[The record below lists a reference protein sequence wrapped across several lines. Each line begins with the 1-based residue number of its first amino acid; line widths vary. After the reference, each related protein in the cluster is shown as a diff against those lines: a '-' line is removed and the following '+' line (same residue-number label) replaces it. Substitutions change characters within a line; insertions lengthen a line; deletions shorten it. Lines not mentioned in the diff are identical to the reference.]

1 MAKLLPVLV
10 LIVVVV
16 VFASLFISQA
26 FKVKTLEVQS
36 ENDCLNKEKVEK
48 EYGVI
53 NQNIFLVNTKDLTS
67 KLKAKY
73 ACIGTLNV
81 SKAYPSKLIIEVK
94 TKGPVAKI
102 ADSPLL
108 LTEDGLIVEGQSPPL
123 TLFLPSGQNLTLGQK
138 LDKKEILFALKL
150 AANITK
156 SDFIANNIRI
166 LDATTVAA
174 YNQEGAVVLFSVEND
189 ALFQVDSLQLILA
202 KAKIDATKITKLD
215 LRFDKPIIVYK
226 DNGQR

>member
-16 VFASLFISQA
+16 VFAGLVVSSVFKIKSLEIKSD
-26 FKVKTLEVQS
+26 K
-36 ENDCLNKEKVEK
+36 DCLNKEKVEEEFK
-48 EYGVI
+48 VL
-53 NQNIFLVNTKDLTS
+53 NQNIFLVSTKDLSTR
-67 KLKAKY
+67 LTEKY
-73 ACIGTLNV
+73 SCIGVLKIIK
-81 SKAYPSKLIIEVK
+81 SYPSKLKLEVK
-94 TKGPVAKI
+94 TKEPVAKI
-102 ADSPLL
+102 ADSSFS

-138 LDKKEILFALKL
+138 LDKKEIIFALRL
-150 AANITK
+150 AANIVKT
-156 SDFIANNIRI
+156 DFIASNVRI
-166 LDATTVAA
+166 LDPSTVAA
-174 YNQEGAVVLFSVEND
+174 YNQEGAVVLFSTEND
-189 ALFQVDSLQLILA
+189 ALSQIDSLQLILA